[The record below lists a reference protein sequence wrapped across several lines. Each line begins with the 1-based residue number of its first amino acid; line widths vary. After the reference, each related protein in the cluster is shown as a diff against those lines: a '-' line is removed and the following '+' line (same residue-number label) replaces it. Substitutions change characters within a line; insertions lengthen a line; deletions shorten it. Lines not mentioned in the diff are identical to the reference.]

1 MLVESDVLNDVST
14 LSNWFVVSDRYISY
28 QMYQIWQ
35 NIDAKPVFLS
45 GEWFTLLLNLPLIAY
60 HVHRSLTSSPP
71 PSWSWSPS
79 PPPPPPSSPPSSC
92 FAGIWNGLS
101 CLAPAFTTRPI
112 SWTPTLFPG
121 WLHCVKIGNESV
133 VSFYFDSP
141 LFPDARR
148 RAGESWP
155 FIWSPSSIISM
166 GKSCHCIIII
176 KSDHIWD
183 IKPQ

>member
-1 MLVESDVLNDVST
+1 MTEY
-14 LSNWFVVSDRYISY
+14 RC
-28 QMYQIWQ
+28 
-35 NIDAKPVFLS
+35 KPVFLS

-71 PSWSWSPS
+71 PSPSWSSPP
-79 PPPPPPSSPPSSC
+79 PPPPPPSSY

-101 CLAPAFTTRPI
+101 CLAPASMTRPI

-121 WLHCVKIGNESV
+121 LLHCVSIRNESV

-176 KSDHIWD
+176 KSMTRSYLGYKTTIRKYKSWHKCLTSARMISSL
-183 IKPQ
+183 IAAS